1 MNNIL
6 KSSSKKVVFPLMMAS
21 ALWAG
26 IPQTAYADAL
36 EIQTVMQAI
45 TVKGTVLDDNGE
57 PVIGASV
64 LMKGTTTGT
73 ITDIDGNFTL
83 SNVNPGILVVSY
95 IGYKTQEIQAKD
107 GAPVKIVLKED
118 SEVLEEV
125 VVVGYGT
132 QKKATM
138 TGSVTVVNDKMLE
151 NKGTMSSPVQAL
163 QGQVPGVIITRS
175 SSAPGDESWGMS
187 LRGAVSKNK
196 VDPLII
202 IDGVEYEGVNELRL
216 LNPSDIESINFLK
229 DASASIY
236 GSKAAGG
243 VVLVTTKKAKE
254 GKVHVEYNG
263 SVTAKFIGLS
273 PKLMNMD
280 EWASSVLQARQNDGY
295 GDDDTWVRYVK
306 LAMAYKNQY
315 INLDHTNNPFGTGFS
330 NVDDFVFFDTD
341 WQDIMWGTAAST
353 QHELAV
359 SGGTD
364 ASRYR
369 LSLGYMYDDSNLKWG
384 NNNNNRYNLRLTNS
398 FKLSEKAFIE
408 SVIAYNRQDQVAPT
422 QIGSALNTAVQQPGF
437 PSATINGKPYAWGD
451 RGDWVASNWLCEL
464 GGDNKLKVSAINIS
478 ETFNY
483 SILKDLKFSVTAGYN
498 TSMAT
503 RDTQSKSIDWYNYA
517 GDRVVCSKPTETE
530 SYYTKTN
537 SRTDF
542 YSISGHIDWSHLFAD
557 VHDVKVMLGSQYNM
571 KEYDYTYIRAT
582 GILPSLEIPN
592 SKDGLVYLSSEDN
605 KTTSSKWQE
614 AVMSY
619 FGRINYNYRSKYML
633 EGQFRYDGSSKFQP
647 ENRWVFYWGVS
658 GGWRLSEEAFFKKL
672 NFIDELKLRASYGGV
687 GNQAGVDRYDGAQ
700 LYNFKP
706 AAGVLIGNGL
716 VSYVDTNGK
725 LVSVDRT
732 WERIHN
738 YNIGIDFGF
747 FRNRLTGTAEI
758 FWKKNDNMLID
769 VVYPGILGDKAPTAN
784 KGKFKARGWEG
795 MINWS
800 DKIGEVNYHVGGT
813 FTYAT
818 NELVNNGGSTL
829 IQSGVRSDR
838 EGYPLNSVFGLRY
851 CGKIQTEEQL
861 QKYVNKYKNNSSV
874 GTLTNLRLGD
884 NMYEDVN
891 KDGKLTEED
900 LVYLGTDDPKVQFSF
915 NAGVEWKGFDFSIVF
930 QGAGKRTVWRDKSTW
945 RIPVR
950 VPYQNGSNHFL
961 GNTWTPENTGA
972 YYPAL
977 TNQSDINNYNYQCS
991 SWSVEDGAYLRLKN
1005 VTLGYNLPSS
1015 LLVKTKVL
1023 SKARVYVSG
1032 SDLWEHSN
1040 INDGWD
1046 PEANREVDNAKRYPF
1061 LRSVTFGLNLTF

>member
-1 MNNIL
+1 MFNVRQSRKTVIAL
-6 KSSSKKVVFPLMMAS
+6 GLMLGLCPLTTRA
-21 ALWAG
+21 W
-26 IPQTAYADAL
+26 ADADVYD
-36 EIQTVMQAI
+36 IQVVAQAQKS
-45 TVKGTVLDDNGE
+45 VKGQVVDAAGE
-57 PVIGASV
+57 PLIGVNISV
-64 LMKGTTTGT
+64 VGQTGGT
-73 ITDIDGNFTL
+73 ITDIDGNYVISVPAGASLKF
-83 SNVNPGILVVSY
+83 SY
-95 IGYKTQEIQAKD
+95 IGYKDQVIVVSAQTVIN
-107 GAPVKIVLKED
+107 VKMQED
-118 SEVLEEV
+118 SEVLDEV

-138 TGSVTVVNDKMLE
+138 TGSVTVVSDKMLE

-187 LRGAVSKNK
+187 LRGAVSKNTTS
-196 VDPLII
+196 PLII
-202 IDGVEYEGVNELRL
+202 IDGVEYESVSELRL

-254 GKVHVEYNG
+254 GKTRVEYNG
-263 SVTAKFIGLS
+263 SVTAKFIGLA
-273 PKLMNMD
+273 PQLMNID
-280 EWASSVLQARQNDGY
+280 EWSSSVLQARLNDGY
-295 GDDDTWVRYVK
+295 GDDDVWVRYVK
-306 LAMAYKNQY
+306 LAQAYKNQY
-315 INLDHTNNPFGTGFS
+315 INLDHTSNPFNGAFT

-359 SGGTD
+359 SGGNE
-364 ASRYR
+364 ASKYR
-369 LSLGYMYDDSNLKWG
+369 LSIGYMYDDSNLKWG

-398 FKLSEKAFIE
+398 FKLSDRASIE

-422 QIGSALNTAVQQPGF
+422 QIGAALNTAVQQPGF
-437 PSATINGKPYAWGD
+437 PSATVDGKPYAWGD
-451 RGDWVASNWLCEL
+451 KGDWVASNWLCEL

-483 SILKDLKFSVTAGYN
+483 SILKDLKLAVTAGYN
-498 TSMAT
+498 TSTST
-503 RDTQSKSIDWYNYA
+503 RDTQQKSIDWYNYA
-517 GDRVVCSKPTETE
+517 GDHVVCTSPTETE
-530 SYYTKTN
+530 SSYTKTN
-537 SRTDF
+537 ARTDF

-557 VHDVKVMLGSQYNM
+557 VHDVTLMVGSQYNM
-571 KEYDYTYIRAT
+571 KEYDYTYVRT
-582 GILPSLEIPN
+582 MGILPSLEIPN
-592 SKDGLVYLSSEDN
+592 SKDGQIYLSSADN
-605 KTTSSKWQE
+605 KKTSSKWQE

-619 FGRINYNYRSKYML
+619 FGRANYNYRSKYML

-658 GGWRLSEEAFFKKL
+658 AGWRLSEEAFIKKFD
-672 NFIDELKLRASYGGV
+672 FIDELKLRASYGGV
-687 GNQAGVDRYDGAQ
+687 GNQAGIDRYDGTQ

-706 AAGVLIGNGL
+706 SAGVLLGNGL
-716 VSYVDTNGK
+716 ASIVDTNGK
-725 LVSVDRT
+725 LPSVDRT

-738 YNIGIDFGF
+738 YNIGLDFGF

-769 VVYPGILGDKAPTAN
+769 VAYPGILGDKAPTAN
-784 KGKFKARGWEG
+784 KGKFKAHGWEG

-800 DKIGEVNYHVGGT
+800 DKIGEVSYHVGGT

-818 NELVNNGGSTL
+818 NELVDNGGSAL
-829 IQSGVRSDR
+829 IKNGKRSDR
-838 EGYPLNSVFGLRY
+838 EGYPINSVFGLRY

-861 QKYVNKYKNNSSV
+861 KKYVNKYKNNSSV
-874 GTLTNLRLGD
+874 GTLTGLRLGD
-884 NMYEDVN
+884 NMFEDVN

-900 LVYLGTDDPKVQFSF
+900 FVYLGTDDPKVQFSF
-915 NAGVEWKGFDFSIVF
+915 NAGVEWKGFDLSIVF
-930 QGAGKRTVWRDKSTW
+930 QGAGKRTVWREKSTW

-977 TNQSDINNYNYQCS
+977 TNTSDILNYNYQCS
-991 SWSVEDGAYLRLKN
+991 SWSVEDGSYLRLKN
-1005 VTLGYNLPSS
+1005 VTLGYNLPAP
-1015 LLVKTKVL
+1015 LLAKTKVL
-1023 SKARVYVSG
+1023 SRARIYVSG
-1032 SDLWEHSN
+1032 ADLWEHSN

-1046 PEANREVDNAKRYPF
+1046 PEANSTVDDAKRYPF
-1061 LRSVTFGLNLTF
+1061 LRTVTFGLNLTF

>member
-45 TVKGTVLDDNGE
+45 TVKGTVLDANGE

-95 IGYKTQEIQAKD
+95 IGYKTQEIQAKG

-151 NKGTMSSPVQAL
+151 SKGTMSSPVQAL

-175 SSAPGDESWGMS
+175 STAPGDESWNMS
-187 LRGAVSKNK
+187 LRGAVSKNTTA
-196 VDPLII
+196 PLVI
-202 IDGVEYEGVNELRL
+202 IDGVEYESVNELRL
-216 LNPSDIESINFLK
+216 LNPSDIESMNFLK

-243 VVLVTTKKAKE
+243 VILVTTKKAKE
-254 GKVHVEYNG
+254 GKVQVEYSG

-273 PKLMNMD
+273 PDLMSLG
-280 EWASSVLQARQNDGY
+280 EWASALVEARTNDGY
-295 GDDDTWVRYVK
+295 NDDDIWMRYAK
-306 LAMAYKNQY
+306 MALAYKNQY
-315 INLDHTNNPFGTGFS
+315 INLDNTTNPFNGFTD
-330 NVDDFVFFDTD
+330 VADFVFFDTD

-359 SGGTD
+359 SGGSD

-369 LSLGYMYDDSNLKWG
+369 LSLGYMFDDSNLKWG

-398 FKLSEKAFIE
+398 FKLSSRASIE

-422 QIGSALNTAVQQPGF
+422 QIGSALSTGVQQPGF
-437 PSATINGKPYAWGD
+437 PSATADGKPYAWGTW
-451 RGDWVASNWLCEL
+451 GGPNWFCEL

-483 SILKDLKFSVTAGYN
+483 SIMKDLKFSVTAGYN
-498 TSMAT
+498 TSTAT
-503 RDTQSKSIDWYNYA
+503 RDTQKKSIDWYNYA
-517 GDRVVCSKPTETE
+517 GDRVVRTSPTEAE
-530 SYYTKTN
+530 SSYTKSN

-542 YSISGHIDWSHLFAD
+542 YSVSGHLDWSHLFAD
-557 VHDVKVMLGSQYNM
+557 VHDVKVMVGSQYNM
-571 KEYDYTYIRAT
+571 KEYEYTYIRSM

-592 SKDGLVYLSSEDN
+592 SQDGLIYLTSDDK
-605 KTTSSKWQE
+605 KTSSSKWQE

-619 FGRINYNYRSKYML
+619 FGRANYNYRSRYML

-658 GGWRLSEEAFFKKL
+658 GGWRISEESFIKKMD
-672 NFIDELKLRASYGGV
+672 FIDELKLRASYGSV
-687 GNQAGVDRYDGAQ
+687 GNQAGVDRYDGTQ
-700 LYNFKP
+700 LYNFK
-706 AAGVLIGNGL
+706 ATQGALLGNGK
-716 VSYVDTNGK
+716 VSYVNTNEK
-725 LVSVDRT
+725 LPSLDRT

-738 YNIGIDFGF
+738 YNIGLDFGF
-747 FRNRLTGTAEI
+747 FRNRLTGTAEL
-758 FWKKNDNMLID
+758 FWKKSDNMLID
-769 VVYPGILGDKAPTAN
+769 VIYPGILGDKAPTAN

-800 DKIGEVNYHVGGT
+800 DKTGRVNYHVGGT

-818 NELVNNGGSTL
+818 NELVDNGGSGV
-829 IQSGVRSDR
+829 IQAGVRSDR

-861 QKYVNKYKNNSSV
+861 QRYVNKYKNNSSV

-884 NMYEDVN
+884 NMFEDVN
-891 KDGKLTEED
+891 KDGKLNEED
-900 LVYLGTDDPKVQFSF
+900 LVYLGTDDPKMQFSF
-915 NAGVEWKGFDFSIVF
+915 NAGVEWNGFDLSIVF

-945 RIPVR
+945 RIPMR
-950 VPYQNGSNHFL
+950 TAYQNGSNQFI
-961 GNTWTPENTGA
+961 GKTWTPENTGA
-972 YYPAL
+972 YYPSL
-977 TNQSDINNYNYQCS
+977 TNVSEINNYNYQCS
-991 SWSVEDGAYLRLKN
+991 SWAVEDGSYLRLKN
-1005 VTLGYNLPSS
+1005 VTLGYTLPST
-1015 LLVKTKVL
+1015 LLNKTKVL

-1032 SDLWEHSN
+1032 ADLWEHSN

-1046 PEANREVDNAKRYPF
+1046 PEASRTVDDAKRYPF
-1061 LRSVTFGLNLTF
+1061 LRTVTFGLNLTF

>member
-6 KSSSKKVVFPLMMAS
+6 KSSSRRVLFSMMLAS
-21 ALWAG
+21 ALG
-26 IPQTAYADAL
+26 VSVPQAVFAEAMK
-36 EIQTVMQAI
+36 IQAVMQTI
-45 TVKGTVLDDNGE
+45 TVKGTVVDASGE

-64 LMKGTTTGT
+64 LMKGTTNGT

-83 SNVNPGILVVSY
+83 SNVKPGVLVVSY
-95 IGYKTQEIQAKD
+95 IGYKANEQDVNGSTT
-107 GAPVKIVLKED
+107 VKIVLKED
-118 SEVLEEV
+118 SELLDEV

-398 FKLSEKAFIE
+398 FKLSEKASIE

-437 PSATINGKPYAWGD
+437 PSATIDGKPYAWGD

-542 YSISGHIDWSHLFAD
+542 YSISGHIDWSHLFVD

-738 YNIGIDFGF
+738 YNIGLDFGF

-915 NAGVEWKGFDFSIVF
+915 NAGVEWKGVDFSIVF